1 MNSNNPNAKTDK
13 MESYYEQSTYQTI
26 EKAELAET
34 VTSDGFKEVKGKF
47 FLKVMTPS
55 LDTNEVET
63 KVENGIQSSNYAEL
77 MIPPHL
83 LFAFAKPQFEEMVHT
98 PNDGEYDHNG
108 ASGNKIVMT
117 FASAGITIPKGSVFL
132 VEFLGGNLEIG
143 AACVIGV
150 YSVAETTE

>member
-1 MNSNNPNAKTDK
+1 MNSNNPNTKTDK

-63 KVENGIQSSNYAEL
+63 VRGSQLA
-77 MIPPHL
+77 
-83 LFAFAKPQFEEMVHT
+83 
-98 PNDGEYDHNG
+98 
-108 ASGNKIVMT
+108 
-117 FASAGITIPKGSVFL
+117 AGYRIRLQEPRTSILIK
-132 VEFLGGNLEIG
+132 
-143 AACVIGV
+143 
-150 YSVAETTE
+150 YHRK